1 MSKVRDRMMSIEGY
15 APVCGAIKGCKE
27 TPRTTFNG
35 KQFECPD
42 CGWVSRLP
50 ATFIANYR
58 IKWSIG

>member
-1 MSKVRDRMMSIEGY
+1 MSKVRDNIMSVRDY
-15 APVCGAIKGCKE
+15 TPYCGAIAGCKH

-35 KQFECPD
+35 KQFECPH
-42 CGWVSRLP
+42 CSWTSRLP